1 MHPYKGFG
9 CVHPNVTH
17 AKRRFMKYFT
27 KIVDNMIKFMIPIVI
42 IALIMGIA
50 RVILDLRAVFGSQTI
65 AVAFDMMVT
74 NILSMFIVIELLRSI
89 IEYFTVHRLKI
100 TFITDAALVFVLRE
114 IMIGLYQHNLES
126 RMIIA
131 LAVLI
136 LVIGGLRTLAVVFSP
151 EKYLEAEEAKHG

>member
-1 MHPYKGFG
+1 
-9 CVHPNVTH
+9 
-17 AKRRFMKYFT
+17 
-27 KIVDNMIKFMIPIVI
+27 MIKFMVPIVI
-42 IALIMGIA
+42 IALMMGIA

-65 AVAFDMMVT
+65 AAAFDMMVT

-114 IMIGLYQHNLES
+114 IMIGLYQHSLGPG
-126 RMIIA
+126 MLIA

-136 LVIGGLRTLAVVFSP
+136 LVIGSLRTLAIVFSP
-151 EKYLEAEEAKHG
+151 QKFLETEEVKHG

>member
-1 MHPYKGFG
+1 
-9 CVHPNVTH
+9 
-17 AKRRFMKYFT
+17 MKYFT
-27 KIVDNMIKFMIPIVI
+27 KIVDSMIKFMIPIVI
-42 IALIMGIA
+42 IALMMGIA

-65 AVAFDMMVT
+65 AAAFDMMIT

-114 IMIGLYQHNLES
+114 IMIGLYQHSLES
-126 RMIIA
+126 GMIIA
-131 LAVLI
+131 LTVLI

>member
-1 MHPYKGFG
+1 
-9 CVHPNVTH
+9 
-17 AKRRFMKYFT
+17 MKHFT
-27 KIVDNMIKFMIPIVI
+27 KIVDSMIKFMIPIVI
-42 IALIMGIA
+42 IAMMMGIA

-65 AVAFDMMVT
+65 AAAFDMMVT

-114 IMIGLYQHNLES
+114 IMIGLYQHSLES
-126 RMIIA
+126 GMIIS

>member
-1 MHPYKGFG
+1 
-9 CVHPNVTH
+9 
-17 AKRRFMKYFT
+17 MKYFT
-27 KIVDNMIKFMIPIVI
+27 RIVDGMIKFMIPIVI
-42 IALIMGIA
+42 IALMMGIA

-65 AVAFDMMVT
+65 AAAFDMMVT

-114 IMIGLYQHNLES
+114 IMIGLYQHSLES
-126 RMIIA
+126 GMIIA
-131 LAVLI
+131 LTVLI

-151 EKYLEAEEAKHG
+151 EKYLE